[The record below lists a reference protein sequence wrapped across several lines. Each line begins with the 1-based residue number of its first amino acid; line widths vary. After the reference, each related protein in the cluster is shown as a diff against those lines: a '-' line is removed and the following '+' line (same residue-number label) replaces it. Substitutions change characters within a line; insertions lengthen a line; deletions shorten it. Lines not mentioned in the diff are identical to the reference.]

1 MRLSIVI
8 PAHNEEKRI
17 GPMLEAYLPFF
28 SSRYRNEVEF
38 LVVVN
43 GSTDRTDL
51 IAASFAERFPC
62 VKVIVE
68 PDRIGKGGALMVG
81 FRKASGDLIG
91 FVDAD
96 GSTPPQAF
104 QDLVDN
110 IGQAG
115 GIIASRWS
123 HGAIISPRQPLD
135 RRIASRIFN
144 FLTRI
149 LFGLRLVDTQCGAKL
164 MTRQAVGA
172 ILPHLGITQW
182 AFDVDLLFQLRRAGY
197 AIKEIP
203 TTWHDVEGSKVQVG
217 SASQE
222 MMMALVRL
230 RLIYSPFKWVV
241 DFYDQVLGP
250 WIHPVGVVR
259 DHLLTHSLVIFIGA
273 QFGNICNLSFQVIMA
288 RMLGNAEY
296 GVLSAILGALMMFGV
311 PLGALG
317 GGVTHFT
324 AIFIARDERGKIKD
338 MMAALARDLL
348 IPVMLLVIVALL
360 ARQELMAA
368 FKIDSPVPIYLA
380 IGTAVVGLFGAIPG
394 GVLAGMQA
402 FKWGALISNGASVLR
417 LIAGFSLAFLG
428 LGAVGG
434 LTAHALGIVVSVLL
448 SLVICGVL
456 LGRARISLERPAGI
470 YAYIGGYMAAF
481 TAYGVLSGADLLLVK
496 YYYSPEQAGV
506 FSKAAMVARMVF
518 FLPGPVCSAM
528 FPKVTSAGES
538 TGATRRTLFKA
549 MVVTGLIVASMAL
562 VCMVFPGFLLRLLV
576 KEAQPGQI
584 EILRG
589 MVLALAPLTL
599 VMVLLNYELA
609 QRRFRIMIPLSLCA
623 VGYLIGV
630 MRWHETP
637 LQVVGMLGAM
647 SVLALGL
654 SLIFLGNNLRF
665 DRHAY
670 SDKVKL

>member
-1 MRLSIVI
+1 
-8 PAHNEEKRI
+8 
-17 GPMLEAYLPFF
+17 MLEAYLPFF
-28 SSRYRNEVEF
+28 TSRYHQDVEF

-43 GSTDRTDL
+43 GSTDKTDEVV
-51 IAASFAERFPC
+51 AGYAVRFPC
-62 VKVIVE
+62 VRVMVE
-68 PDRIGKGGALMVG
+68 PGRIGKGGAVMLG
-81 FRKASGDLIG
+81 FRQAQGDFIG

-96 GSTPPQAF
+96 GATPPEAF
-104 QDLVDN
+104 QALMDN
-110 IGQAG
+110 IGGAG
-115 GIIASRWS
+115 GIIASRWAKGS
-123 HGAIISPRQPLD
+123 QVSPRQPLD
-135 RRIASRIFN
+135 RRVASRIFN
-144 FLTRI
+144 MMTRT
-149 LFGLRLVDTQCGAKL
+149 LFGLRLTDTQCGAKL
-164 MTRQAVGA
+164 MRREAIHA

-182 AFDVDLLFQLRRAGY
+182 AFDVDLLFQLRRGGFK
-197 AIKEIP
+197 IKEIP

-222 MMMALVRL
+222 MMLALVRL
-230 RLIYSPFKWVV
+230 RLIYSPFRWVV

-259 DHLLTHSLVIFIGA
+259 DHLLTHSLVIFVGA
-273 QFGNICNLSFQVIMA
+273 QFGNICNLSFQVVMA

-317 GGVTHFT
+317 AGVTHFT
-324 AIFIARDERGKIKD
+324 AIFISRDEREKIKS

-348 IPVMLLVIVALL
+348 IPLMLLVMVALL

-380 IGTAVVGLFGAIPG
+380 IGAAVVGLLGAIPG
-394 GVLAGMQA
+394 GVLMGMQA
-402 FKWGALISNGASVLR
+402 FKWGALIGNGAAVLR
-417 LIAGFSLAFLG
+417 LIAGFSLALLG

-456 LGRARISLERPAGI
+456 LGRGRVSLERPAGI

-481 TAYGVLSGADLLLVK
+481 AAYGVLSGADLLLVK
-496 YYYSPEQAGV
+496 YYFSPEEAGI

-538 TGATRRTLFKA
+538 SGATRRTLYKA
-549 MVVTGLIVASMAL
+549 MVVTGLIAASMGL
-562 VCMVFPGFLLRLLV
+562 VFMVFPGVILKVLV

-589 MVLALAPLTL
+589 MVLALTPLTL
-599 VMVLLNYELA
+599 VMVLLSFELA
-609 QRRFRIMIPLSLCA
+609 QRRFRLMIPLFICA
-623 VGYLIGV
+623 VGYLLGV

-637 LQVVGMLGAM
+637 LQVVAVLGVAGV
-647 SVLALGL
+647 SAL
-654 SLIFLGNNLRF
+654 LGCLLFAGGRK
-665 DRHAY
+665 AE
-670 SDKVKL
+670 K